1 MTDGGRR
8 GTNNLRVGLP
18 ALVSSHSSSLTGMR
32 CPYCAAEDTRVIDS
46 RPAGEGREVRR
57 RRTCPS
63 CHQRF
68 TTYERAQLPL
78 LVRKRDGATDPFVLD
93 KVRGGVE
100 RALGGR
106 EIPAGV
112 IDEILDRV
120 EAAANDAAPEIASEE
135 IGRIVLDGLKRA
147 DEVAYLR
154 FASVY
159 EDFQGAEDFEK
170 EMASL
175 ED

>member
-1 MTDGGRR
+1 
-8 GTNNLRVGLP
+8 VP
-18 ALVSSHSSSLTGMR
+18 ANSTTLTGMR

-57 RRTCPS
+57 RRVCPG
-63 CHQRF
+63 CGQRF

-78 LVRKRDGATDPFVLD
+78 LVRKRDGTTDPFVLD
-93 KVRGGVE
+93 KVRGGIE

-106 EIPAGV
+106 DIAIGVVEEIV
-112 IDEILDRV
+112 ERV
-120 EAAANDAAPEIASEE
+120 EVAAQAAAPEISSEE

-159 EDFQGAEDFEK
+159 KDFQGAQDFEK
-170 EMASL
+170 EMATL

>member
-1 MTDGGRR
+1 
-8 GTNNLRVGLP
+8 
-18 ALVSSHSSSLTGMR
+18 MR

-57 RRTCPS
+57 RRTCSS
-63 CHQRF
+63 CGQRF

-78 LVRKRDGATDPFVLD
+78 LVRKRGGATDPFLLD
-93 KVRGGVE
+93 KVRGGIE

-106 EIPAGV
+106 QIPTGV
-112 IDEILDRV
+112 IDEILDQV
-120 EAAANDAAPEIASEE
+120 EAAAHDAAPEIASEE

-159 EDFQGAEDFEK
+159 KDFQAAQDFER